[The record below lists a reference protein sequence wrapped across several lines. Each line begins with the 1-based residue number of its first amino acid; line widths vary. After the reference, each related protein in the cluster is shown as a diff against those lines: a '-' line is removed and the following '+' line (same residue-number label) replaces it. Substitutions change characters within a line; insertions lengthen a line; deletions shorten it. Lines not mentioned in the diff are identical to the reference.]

1 MTIFMTFFKMVLIS
15 FLNFRPIM
23 QFAGWQ
29 RTGCS
34 LSSLTVTCEDD
45 RDLAYNFKAS
55 VIFIQDFVYEKLFKL
70 LVLDL
75 VIQEIMQV
83 FETLYICDTGENV
96 HNILCLRH
104 PTAEISQ
111 HLPSATRL
119 LTAPT
124 CQLMNDPSEWHCCST
139 PAVISCSI
147 SMFLM

>member
-1 MTIFMTFFKMVLIS
+1 MTFFKMVLIS
-15 FLNFRPIM
+15 FLYFRPIM

-83 FETLYICDTGENV
+83 LRHCIFATQMKMCTTYFAWGIQQQRF
-96 HNILCLRH
+96 HNISRQPLGFWLHRH
-104 PTAEISQ
+104 VSWWMIRLSGTVAPHLQSSAAHSQ
-111 HLPSATRL
+111 
-119 LTAPT
+119 
-124 CQLMNDPSEWHCCST
+124 CS
-139 PAVISCSI
+139 
-147 SMFLM
+147 